1 MVRHSMCFDGFCDF
15 YQRRLYIRAMYSY
28 LNRDEKE
35 VYKFYVY
42 SRRILREH
50 VCDMIWGFINATD
63 DDDELSKYCICLE
76 AEYKRC
82 QCEGNRT

>member
-15 YQRRLYIRAMYSY
+15 YQRRLYIRAMYAY

-35 VYKFYVY
+35 IYKYYVY
-42 SRRILREH
+42 SRRILRERI
-50 VCDMIWGFINATD
+50 CDMIWGFINATD
-63 DDDELSKYCICLE
+63 EEELSKYSDFLD

-82 QCEGNRT
+82 QCERDRT